1 MQAYQYVVYNYNEDR
16 EENESI
22 ATSGIILARSL
33 EDAKLRVVLSTDNF
47 DPDTQEVVVRP
58 F

>member
-1 MQAYQYVVYNYNEDR
+1 MHAYQYVVYNYDEDH
-16 EENESI
+16 EDYESI
-22 ATSGIILARSL
+22 ATTGTILARSL

-47 DPDTQEVVVRP
+47 DPDTQEVVARP